1 MKLFSEPAARFQMN
15 GIIITKIVHLLREDS
30 SLIEISIRKFPV
42 LTDLAVALIWRGVK
56 LVSDLAISIERAF
69 DFLWPQNLPL
79 ELWVTRW
86 SRALCIV
93 PTVLMISNHFN
104 G

>member
-42 LTDLAVALIWRGVK
+42 LTDLAVALSWRVQ
-56 LVSDLAISIERAF
+56 LVSDLAINIERAF

-79 ELWVTRW
+79 EL
-86 SRALCIV
+86 
-93 PTVLMISNHFN
+93 
-104 G
+104 